1 MAHESPTDVLEVLAR
16 LDFGAALEPDDPRYV
31 PTEKARG
38 SMRTLDRLAMKLG
51 LRLADGRFFPPP
63 MKHILFFGHIGSGKT
78 TELRRYCQQ
87 LCGPDRYLVIEVSV
101 VDQLDANNFEYPD
114 LLMALARA
122 LFARLEKEG
131 ITVDPTALA
140 ALDAW
145 FWERVKSEQSAEELT
160 ASLEAGV
167 EVGGGIPFFA
177 KLFAKFTTAFKTN
190 VTYKDDLRKVV
201 RNTYAQFSD
210 AFNGFI
216 RSAEEAVERAG
227 VARRFLFVVDG
238 TDKLG
243 GKETRRFFSDD
254 AEQLLAIQAHLI
266 YTAPL
271 ALKYEGHLVSGGD
284 SDLFLPMIK
293 VSDPEG
299 GPFADGIAAMQAIL
313 LARADRSVFA
323 DEDQIR
329 RLVEASGGHPRE
341 LLRLLKLCCEFSES
355 DQIDAA
361 TVERA
366 VSQLA
371 SEYRRFLE
379 PTDFETL
386 ARIDRDPRQTR
397 NDERTRR
404 LLYTLALLEYDDG
417 EWRRS
422 HPVVRQLAG
431 YLDAASALDD
441 EPAGEHGDAS

>member
-1 MAHESPTDVLEVLAR
+1 
-16 LDFGAALEPDDPRYV
+16 
-31 PTEKARG
+31 
-38 SMRTLDRLAMKLG
+38 
-51 LRLADGRFFPPP
+51 
-63 MKHILFFGHIGSGKT
+63 
-78 TELRRYCQQ
+78 
-87 LCGPDRYLVIEVSV
+87 
-101 VDQLDANNFEYPD
+101 
-114 LLMALARA
+114 
-122 LFARLEKEG
+122 
-131 ITVDPTALA
+131 
-140 ALDAW
+140 
-145 FWERVKSEQSAEELT
+145 
-160 ASLEAGV
+160 
-167 EVGGGIPFFA
+167 
-177 KLFAKFTTAFKTN
+177 
-190 VTYKDDLRKVV
+190 
-201 RNTYAQFSD
+201 
-210 AFNGFI
+210 
-216 RSAEEAVERAG
+216 
-227 VARRFLFVVDG
+227 
-238 TDKLG
+238 
-243 GKETRRFFSDD
+243 
-254 AEQLLAIQAHLI
+254 
-266 YTAPL
+266 
-271 ALKYEGHLVSGGD
+271 
-284 SDLFLPMIK
+284 MIK

-299 GPFADGIAAMQAIL
+299 APFADGIAAMQAIL

-404 LLYTLALLEYDDG
+404 LLCTLALLEYDDG